1 MTFKSCAHITTVYKE
16 ETVHEVAYI
25 SVQRRTQETGF
36 CYRFSRDSST
46 YFGDKNS
53 DNNLTLSGCS
63 FTTNNFSHFGRLS
76 TKKGVD

>member
-1 MTFKSCAHITTVYKE
+1 MTFKESCAHITNVYKE
-16 ETVHEVAYI
+16 DAVHEVAYI

-36 CYRFSRDSST
+36 CYRFST

-76 TKKGVD
+76 TKTGVD